1 MWPRVPGRLRRSRRG
16 EPMAEVESA
25 NNDLIERILQKYQ
38 PDEWWPLLEKLV
50 SDGSPVTGVSTK
62 VSEDYLIRKFLQI
75 ANTAKRDYDRV
86 LALEKIARM
95 KGYFKSNDDREP
107 AELKVTFS
115 EKRPADAMF

>member
-1 MWPRVPGRLRRSRRG
+1 
-16 EPMAEVESA
+16 MAEVESV